1 MHLSISD
8 DIHEG
13 REFEFENS
21 DSIASMKETY
31 EINKRKKVG
40 DKMNCA
46 VCKKEVVKKSY
57 QAKFCCIKCKDQY
70 WNTVDETRRERAKL
84 FN

>member
-1 MHLSISD
+1 MIFSAND

-13 REFEFENS
+13 REFEFES
-21 DSIASMKETY
+21 SISIDSMKETY

-40 DKMNCA
+40 DKMDCANCN
-46 VCKKEVVKKSY
+46 KSVVKKAY
-57 QAKFCCIKCKDQY
+57 QAKFCCVKCKDQY
-70 WNTVDETRRERAKL
+70 WNTVDDTRRERAKL